1 MNKKGVTS
9 YLEMSYQNPHVR
21 CNLITPEQVEIVFII
36 LLNVSSL
43 SLGHVSDIME
53 RNHS

>member
-9 YLEMSYQNPHVR
+9 YLKVSYQNPHVR
-21 CNLITPEQVEIVFII
+21 CNPEQVEIVFII

-43 SLGHVSDIME
+43 SLGHVSDTME